1 MKTKYIII
9 FLPFLYGCISSV
21 FISSVSNQ
29 SIEKNSTIYISK
41 FYGMSIDED
50 VFREKLKATL
60 KRKGYVT
67 IYNFQK
73 SEYYL
78 FINFNNHLQKNVE
91 QKSSTDIFLIELFL
105 IESKN
110 ISNNSGLPFD
120 RNDALWVCAIE
131 LARLDFLK
139 HQDEVM
145 ENISK
150 YFCNTYYGKRMLL

>member
-1 MKTKYIII
+1 MKIKYILF
-9 FLPFLYGCISSV
+9 FLPFLYACVPYVLISS
-21 FISSVSNQ
+21 ISHK

-41 FYGMSIDED
+41 SYGMSMEEN
-50 VFREKLKATL
+50 VFREKLNLAL
-60 KRKGYVT
+60 KRKGFITVN
-67 IYNFQK
+67 NFRK
-73 SEYYL
+73 SNYYL

-91 QKSSTDIFLIELFL
+91 QKSSTDIFLMELFL

-120 RNDALWVCAIE
+120 RNDALWACTLE
-131 LARLDFLK
+131 LTWLDFLK

-150 YFCNTYYGKRMLL
+150 YFCNTYYGRRMLL

>member
-9 FLPFLYGCISSV
+9 FLFFLYGCISSV

-41 FYGMSIDED
+41 FYGMSTDED
-50 VFREKLKATL
+50 VFREKLKTTL

-67 IYNFQK
+67 VNNFQK

-78 FINFNNHLQKNVE
+78 FINFNNRLQENLN
-91 QKSSTDIFLIELFL
+91 QKRTPDSFSLELFL

-110 ISNNSGLPFD
+110 ISDSSRLPLERD
-120 RNDALWVCAIE
+120 DAVWVCKIE
-131 LARLDFLK
+131 LTRLDF
-139 HQDEVM
+139 
-145 ENISK
+145 
-150 YFCNTYYGKRMLL
+150 

>member
-9 FLPFLYGCISSV
+9 FLFFLYGCISSV

-41 FYGMSIDED
+41 FYGMSMDED

-67 IYNFQK
+67 VNNFQK

-78 FINFNNHLQKNVE
+78 FINFNNRLQENLN
-91 QKSSTDIFLIELFL
+91 QKRNPDSFLLELFL

-110 ISNNSGLPFD
+110 ISDSSGLPFERD
-120 RNDALWVCAIE
+120 DAVWVCKIE
-131 LARLDFLK
+131 LTRLDFLK
-139 HQDEVM
+139 HQDDVM

-150 YFCNTYYGKRMLL
+150 YFCNTHYGRRILF

>member
-1 MKTKYIII
+1 M
-9 FLPFLYGCISSV
+9 
-21 FISSVSNQ
+21 
-29 SIEKNSTIYISK
+29 
-41 FYGMSIDED
+41 
-50 VFREKLKATL
+50 
-60 KRKGYVT
+60 
-67 IYNFQK
+67 
-73 SEYYL
+73 
-78 FINFNNHLQKNVE
+78 QKNVE

-120 RNDALWVCAIE
+120 RNDALWSCAIE

-150 YFCNTYYGKRMLL
+150 YFCNTYFGRRMLL

>member
-41 FYGMSIDED
+41 FYGMSIEEN
-50 VFREKLKATL
+50 VFREKLNLAL
-60 KRKGYVT
+60 KRKGFITVN
-67 IYNFQK
+67 NFRK
-73 SEYYL
+73 SNYYL

-91 QKSSTDIFLIELFL
+91 KKSSTDIFLMELFL

-120 RNDALWVCAIE
+120 INDALWACTIE
-131 LARLDFLK
+131 LTRLDFLK

-150 YFCNTYYGKRMLL
+150 YFCNPYYGRRMLL